1 MKASDQN
8 EVVVRR
14 AGAND
19 VRSLLQLIKR
29 FAVESGE
36 SPHAVSGEATL
47 AKALAHLTRVHRV
60 QRRRTNGLFL
70 GHGIVGG
77 ARIGNA

>member
-19 VRSLLQLIKR
+19 VRSLLQLIKQ

-36 SPHAVSGEATL
+36 SPHCG
-47 AKALAHLTRVHRV
+47 
-60 QRRRTNGLFL
+60 QR
-70 GHGIVGG
+70 
-77 ARIGNA
+77 